1 MLHPH
6 GLFPSQLLQ
15 HHPAEYEVFFM
26 EDCKKAFGHD
36 TALWDAVGT
45 LFQMIDD

>member
-1 MLHPH
+1 
-6 GLFPSQLLQ
+6 
-15 HHPAEYEVFFM
+15 M